1 MKFNLFCLVICLL
14 FINQINAL
22 FINKTI
28 YDAFGCPDKIL
39 HFSKILTNTTTNWT
53 SSFADKIKNKLSNIF
68 NQKTK
73 TKQKF
78 EIKNQIDNGIIDNG
92 IIDNV
97 IIDNGIIDNGIID
110 NGIDDKFINNLK
122 MHTIFSTIIDISET
136 KSSND
141 FDIGLET
148 ENFHSVY
155 EVKAIYNDIPR
166 FVKRSL
172 SSTLVI

>member
-1 MKFNLFCLVICLL
+1 MNFNLFCLVICLL

-78 EIKNQIDNGIIDNG
+78 EIKNQIDNGIVDNG
-92 IIDNV
+92 IV
-97 IIDNGIIDNGIID
+97 DNGIID
-110 NGIDDKFINNLK
+110 NGIDDKFIVDKFINNLK

-166 FVKRSL
+166 FVKRPL